1 MFSTTKVM
9 TLLLTSLL
17 IFLAIELMVMQRNDP
32 TAFRERFEAYK
43 RGEKP
48 YENGLPKYEDGI
60 PAYQT
65 FVEEMGPILYKEAV
79 S

>member
-1 MFSTTKVM
+1 M
-9 TLLLTSLL
+9 
-17 IFLAIELMVMQRNDP
+17 
-32 TAFRERFEAYK
+32 
-43 RGEKP
+43 P

-60 PAYQT
+60 SAYQT